1 MPIMSPLRIT
11 KSDKDLYNKI
21 QQAAEKATDKAK
33 KTENY
38 LNAMQKKEMLENQA
52 IRIKEFNQMLAEMQ
66 AL

>member
-1 MPIMSPLRIT
+1 LRIT